1 VRTSGT
7 TTEEIAATNAAVVR
21 FDELSFGGSQGNRAQ
36 RIWRPLLSRTDAMW
50 ERFTQATHKA

>member
-1 VRTSGT
+1 M
-7 TTEEIAATNAAVVR
+7 TTEKIAATKAAVVR
-21 FDELSFGGSQGNRAQ
+21 FDELSFGDSQGNRAQ